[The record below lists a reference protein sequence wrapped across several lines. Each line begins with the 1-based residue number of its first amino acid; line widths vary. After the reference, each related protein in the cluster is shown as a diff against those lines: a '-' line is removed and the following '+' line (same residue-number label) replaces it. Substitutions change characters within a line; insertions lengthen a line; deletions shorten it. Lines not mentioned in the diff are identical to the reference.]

1 MRPISVAGITSLLT
15 LSSKS
20 HALSSQLWIV
30 MEYLEA
36 GSLLDLMNEI
46 PSTLD
51 EPTIAYVMKEL
62 LIVSAFL
69 SFLTLLISS

>member
-1 MRPISVAGITSLLT
+1 
-15 LSSKS
+15 
-20 HALSSQLWIV
+20 

-36 GSLLDLMNEI
+36 GSLLDLMSEL

-62 LIVSAFL
+62 LIVSL
-69 SFLTLLISS
+69 SSSLFFHS